1 MTTPNTKAGNPAFD
15 QLFTGKVTEGA
26 RVRTGITELDEMLHG
41 GFMEGDAV
49 MLAGSAGCGKTTLA
63 LQYLVN
69 GVKNGDPGVYV
80 TFEEMP
86 DQIYRDAKNFGW
98 DLRKLE
104 EQGKFKLI
112 CTSPNLLLE
121 SEGETLLDESL
132 RDIQP
137 RRMVVDSLSHLAMF
151 VKESELR
158 REAYRLIMHL
168 KTRGISSV
176 LIWESPQMSGS
187 AFSVS
192 EVGLSFLVDCIV
204 ALRPVEIE
212 SSLRKALAIL
222 KMRGSDHDKRLRE
235 FQITP
240 NGIKIESAF
249 TNYEGLMG
257 GSPRRVASEKFVD
270 LFRGAAE
277 KKR

>member
-1 MTTPNTKAGNPAFD
+1 
-15 QLFTGKVTEGA
+15 
-26 RVRTGITELDEMLHG
+26 
-41 GFMEGDAV
+41 MEGDAV
-49 MLAGSAGCGKTTLA
+49 MLAGAAGCGKTTLA

-69 GVKNGDPGVYV
+69 GVKNGEPGVYV
-80 TFEEMP
+80 TFEELP

-104 EQGKFKLI
+104 ADNKFRII
-112 CTSPNLLLE
+112 CTSPGLLLE
-121 SEGETLLDESL
+121 ADGESILEESF
-132 RDIQP
+132 RDVQP
-137 RRMVVDSLSHLAMF
+137 QRLVIDSLSHLAMF

-168 KTRGISSV
+168 KTKGISSL
-176 LIWESPQMSGS
+176 LIWESPQIAGGS
-187 AFSVS
+187 FAVTD
-192 EVGLSFLVDCIV
+192 VGLSFLVDCIV
-204 ALRPVEIE
+204 ALKPVEIE
-212 SSLRKALAIL
+212 SSLRKALAIM

-249 TNYEGLMG
+249 TNYEGVITG
-257 GSPRRVASEKFVD
+257 APRKIASEKFMD

-277 KKR
+277 KKK

>member
-1 MTTPNTKAGNPAFD
+1 LTTPNTKTGSPGFD
-15 QLFTGKVTEGA
+15 QLFSGKT
-26 RVRTGITELDEMLHG
+26 RVGGRARTGIVELDEMLHG

-49 MLAGSAGCGKTTLA
+49 MLAGTAGCGKTTLA

-69 GVKNGDPGVYV
+69 GVKNGEPGVYV

-86 DQIYRDAKNFGW
+86 DQIYRDANNFGW
-98 DLRKLE
+98 DLRRLE

-112 CTSPNLLLE
+112 CTSPSLLLE

-137 RRMVVDSLSHLAMF
+137 KRMVVDSLSHLAMF

-158 REAYRLIMHL
+158 RESYRLIMHL

-176 LIWESPQMSGS
+176 LIWESPQMGGGG
-187 AFSVS
+187 FSVS
-192 EVGLSFLVDCIV
+192 DVGLSFLVDCII
-204 ALRPVEIE
+204 ALRPVEID
-212 SSLRKALAIL
+212 SSLRKALVIL

-249 TNYEGLMG
+249 TDYEGLMG
-257 GSPRRVASEKFVD
+257 GSPRKVPSEKFVD